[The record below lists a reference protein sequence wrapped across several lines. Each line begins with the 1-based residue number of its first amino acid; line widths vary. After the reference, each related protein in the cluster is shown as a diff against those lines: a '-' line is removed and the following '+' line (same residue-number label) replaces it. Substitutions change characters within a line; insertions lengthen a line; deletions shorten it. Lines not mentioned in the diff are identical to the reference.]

1 MLRMNVS
8 LQVTWMVAYLFILED
23 TIFFLYGI
31 DGISKY
37 RAGPT
42 RHEKLKTCVLLEVII
57 VRW

>member
-1 MLRMNVS
+1 
-8 LQVTWMVAYLFILED
+8 MVAYLFILED

>member
-1 MLRMNVS
+1 MNVYRPTNNMNGTVS
-8 LQVTWMVAYLFILED
+8 VHFRGYNL
-23 TIFFLYGI
+23 FLYGI

-57 VRW
+57 VR